1 MADDD
6 APPPDRRRFL
16 KAATRV
22 IGGGVG
28 LVIAAPVL
36 RLVVDPAGQTTVTAP
51 TEPIDLGAADRFVV
65 GADPQRVDVIAPV
78 VKDAWTAAKNVVLG
92 AAWVRRMAPDK
103 IVAFSA
109 VCPHLGCAIGWDAAN
124 KTYLCPCHDSRFAVE
139 GDKLSG
145 PSERGLDVLPV
156 AVTKDGRLQ
165 LVWKRFKYGGST
177 PEPA

>member
-1 MADDD
+1 MANDD
-6 APPPDRRRFL
+6 APPDRRRFL
-16 KAATRV
+16 KAATGV

-28 LVIAAPVL
+28 LVLAAPVL
-36 RLVVDPAGQTTVTAP
+36 RFVIDPAGETTVTSP

-78 VKDAWTAAKNVVLG
+78 VKDAWTSAKNVVLG
-92 AAWVRRMAPDK
+92 AAWVRRTGPDK

-109 VCPHLGCAIGWDAAN
+109 VCPHLGCAIGWDPAK

-145 PSERGLDVLPV
+145 PSERGLDELKL
-156 AVTKDGRLQ
+156 AVKDGRLQ